1 MGSIHTAAFV
11 ILSLVFVLRTRS
23 AVRTPRARL
32 SWLASGFGA
41 LAVLTL
47 GSIIPVEVMD
57 GALGGDNVLYLVQN
71 YLASTAFW
79 LLVLSTVPEHDVA
92 PMGPLR
98 RYGPMMV
105 VFAGFTIAFVNIHR
119 GPTSITFIHDHIE
132 QLSAV
137 LCASIYLVG
146 IVVISVRLVIAAQ
159 PSRSASYW
167 PFRIGGALCTVGA
180 LNEIVWLFIGHYI
193 IQPAVVQAAGYA
205 AFDPLF
211 YSGVILIVAG
221 IASFTVRKWVRDTR
235 MTIAIRRLTQTMSS
249 ANVPVPQV
257 SRQDVYG
264 DNRLMTAYD
273 LLIRLRDE
281 ELAGRIDLTPHNR
294 RVVAGAEAVLT
305 RELASSQTTSEARPR
320 PTRTDAR

>member
-1 MGSIHTAAFV
+1 MGAIHTAAF
-11 ILSLVFVLRTRS
+11 ITLALVFLLRTRS
-23 AVRTPRARL
+23 AIVNPRARL
-32 SWLASGFGA
+32 SWMASGFGA

-57 GALGGDNVLYLVQN
+57 GALGGNNVLYLVQN
-71 YLASTAFW
+71 FLASLGFW
-79 LLVLSTVPEHDVA
+79 LLVLSTVPEHDAA
-92 PMGPLR
+92 PMTPLR

-105 VFAGFTIAFVNIHR
+105 VFAGFTIAFVNIDR
-119 GPTSITFIHDHIE
+119 RATSTTFIHDHIE

-146 IVVISVRLVIAAQ
+146 IVVISVRLVLAAR

-180 LNEIVWLFIGHYI
+180 VNEIAWLFIGHF
-193 IQPAVVQAAGYA
+193 IQPEASIQAAGYA

-221 IASFTVRKWVRDTR
+221 IASFTVRKWIRDTR
-235 MTIAIRRLTQTMSS
+235 MTIAIRRLARTM
-249 ANVPVPQV
+249 AAADVPVPEL

-273 LLIRLRDE
+273 LLIRFRDE
-281 ELAGRIDLTPHNR
+281 ELAGRVTLGPHDR
-294 RVVAGAEAVLT
+294 RVVTNAEAVLT
-305 RELASSQTTSEARPR
+305 RELESSQAATEAQPR
-320 PTRTDAR
+320 RTRTDAR